1 MYPETSPRLTPPTGI
16 TVLSLSGPAV
26 DAVVPLA
33 LLESVR
39 SLDLPAADL
48 DTELV
53 HELRNKRFGLSDTV
67 YMQIRRYQ
75 ESVRRQQPIGYE
87 EVLAL
92 ARLVGRRPDAD
103 IVFREAGRRVARTAL
118 ATLSVASRRASRSL
132 PRAVGRPL
140 ALRHLR
146 ALTRRYLGGTVE
158 RQGSTLLLD
167 IAAPVTADAAPHGAG
182 CGFSEAAWRELLLG
196 LTGDDHAIQVVSCRT
211 RGDATC
217 QWRTDWRR

>member
-1 MYPETSPRLTPPTGI
+1 M
-16 TVLSLSGPAV
+16 LSLSGPSV

-39 SLDLPAADL
+39 ALDLPAADL

-75 ESVRRQQPIGYE
+75 DTVRKQQPVAYDE
-87 EVLAL
+87 ALAL

-103 IVFREAGRRVARTAL
+103 ILFREAGRRVARSAL
-118 ATLSVASRRASRSL
+118 ETLAVASRRAARSL
-132 PRAVGRPL
+132 PRAMGRPL

-146 ALTRRYLGGTVE
+146 ALSRRFLGGTLE

-167 IAAPVTADAAPHGAG
+167 VASPVTADAAPHGAG
-182 CGFSEAAWRELLLG
+182 CGFFEAALREMLLG
-196 LTGDDHAIQVVSCRT
+196 LTGEDHAIQVVSCRS
-211 RGDATC
+211 RGDASC